1 MTISSQGSAR
11 ISLLWLLL
19 GCAFALL
26 GCPKNPKTW
35 TPQPPYGTTAGTK
48 DFDLSSPDRDP
59 NGAPD
64 NPRWAPQVQPSRNLP
79 PLSGSDCAKNS
90 QPYQATCTDQSKSLV
105 EDQGTGITGALCTLF
120 GDPSSLNGHADWAVA
135 SAQGTIGWL
144 NFAADWD
151 YNLMLL
157 PDHEYGLTVNNNS
170 LSSDGERY
178 IEVEFDSRE
187 FDGRFRTGW
196 WQDFARLASEGTSSG
211 DYSGI
216 VNHVHAGP
224 GLPYGVVYGIFGI
237 DCEHG
242 CRSEFHPAY
251 AVAIELDESKQSNTW
266 AIFARNWGDEGFC
279 SHLDHELD
287 LTSTAQA
294 IHLVLPYHSSAGPVV
309 KSEDVASSI
318 AKTSQCPTYK
328 FLPDRGE
335 EVTIPLPAA
344 AEHALTEVVVQF
356 TWPDTASPV
365 EHNLV
370 TKERHAE
377 MLATRKSEAQT
388 ARPSESSEEH
398 MDRLF
403 RYFSQGR
410 GLPEAG
416 FRTNVL
422 PKFSANTATATQ
434 TSPTLKAFEQRN
446 TPLSCPLPQAASA
459 ATPASAKMST
469 GPRKLSPLPVHSA
482 KEVWDRATVNYFCAA
497 YEASGKKLPPGEP
510 PDLAQK
516 LDKICSDKRL
526 KP

>member
-1 MTISSQGSAR
+1 MTISSQRSVR
-11 ISLLWLLL
+11 ICLPGFFL
-19 GCAFALL
+19 GCVFLLL
-26 GCPKNPKTW
+26 GCPKHPNTW
-35 TPQPPYGTTAGTK
+35 TPQARYGNTAGTK
-48 DFDLSSPDRDP
+48 DFDLSSPGGDP

-64 NPRWAPQVQPSRNLP
+64 NPRWAPQVRQSQNLP
-79 PLSGSDCAKNS
+79 PTPGSDCAKNG
-90 QPYQATCTDQSKSLV
+90 QPYEAICTDQSKSVV
-105 EDQGTGITGALCTLF
+105 EDQGTGIAGALCTLF
-120 GDPSSLNGHADWAVA
+120 GDPSSINGHADWAVA

-144 NFAADWD
+144 NLAEDWD

-157 PDHEYGLTVNNNS
+157 PDHEYGLTLNNNS

-187 FDGRFRTGW
+187 FDGKFKTQW
-196 WQDFARLASEGTSSG
+196 WQDFARLASEGATSG

-216 VNHVHAGP
+216 VNHLHAGP

-251 AVAIELDESKQSNTW
+251 AVAIQVDGSPQSNTW

-294 IHLVLPYHSSAGPVV
+294 IHLVLPYQSSAAPVV
-309 KSEDVASSI
+309 KSQDVASSI
-318 AKTSQCPTYK
+318 PQTGQCPTYR

-335 EVTIPLPAA
+335 ELTISLPAA
-344 AEHALTEVVVQF
+344 SEHGLTEVVVQF
-356 TWPDTASPV
+356 TWPDSASALEYKKV
-365 EHNLV
+365 E
-370 TKERHAE
+370 KERLSE
-377 MLATRKSEAQT
+377 MLATRRSEAQT

-398 MDRLF
+398 VGRLF
-403 RYFSQGR
+403 RYFNQGK

-416 FRTNVL
+416 FRTNVF
-422 PKFSANTATATQ
+422 PKFSAKVIAAQQN
-434 TSPTLKAFEQRN
+434 SPALKAFEQQN
-446 TPLSCPLPQAASA
+446 GVLSCPVPGAASA
-459 ATPASAKMST
+459 ATPASAKMAT
-469 GPRKLSPLPVHSA
+469 GSRKPSPLPVHAA

-497 YEASGKKLPPGEP
+497 YEASGKKLPPGER
-510 PDLAQK
+510 PDLGQK